1 MRGTGLDLQL
11 DWDNRNL
18 TDDWLDD
25 PGSRWLLQR
34 IGTLAVEVT
43 AAGARGPVLE
53 VAAAEGV
60 HACRI
65 AAKGFPT
72 FVVEPSPA
80 MLDRVREHAAAMNVR
95 VGVVRGIAET
105 LPFRDGTFDRVLI
118 DSAIDHVAGPDAAV
132 REMTRVLRP
141 DGRLVIG
148 FVNYGGASAR
158 ATRALYRVARGAGL
172 VSRERRLA
180 WDTPVPIE
188 HSFECT
194 PAVLRAVCEQYLEF
208 VRAVDPAYR
217 WKVGAEK
224 DFGKAFF
231 NPAFHRAY
239 AAAERIANEALT
251 GDATRSWLDD
261 LAARGPFRT
270 AAALGCD
277 QGCPEGA
284 WAARHASDRID
295 VYELSSDVIRR
306 ARAELPRG
314 ADVRYVEADLNFA
327 RLPPAAYDAVWS
339 SGCLHHLVNLE
350 RLMEE
355 VARALR
361 PGGLFAVHDY
371 VGERRFRLSDAR
383 LARVNAFLRDVPA
396 RFRHGGIDAVA
407 WQPMLSPFCGVRS
420 DEVLS
425 VAAERFDVVHRA
437 TAGVLFPL
445 FLYLDVDGLAREE
458 PALLERLRKADATP
472 ADGVGPAQAYAVF
485 RKRHG

>member
-1 MRGTGLDLQL
+1 DR
-11 DWDNRNL
+11 
-18 TDDWLDD
+18 
-25 PGSRWLLQR
+25 
-34 IGTLAVEVT
+34 AV
-43 AAGARGPVLE
+43 G
-53 VAAAEGV
+53 
-60 HACRI
+60 I
-65 AAKGFPT
+65 AVGWGFPGMAG
-72 FVVEPSPA
+72 FLGRRSDARALAICERI
-80 MLDRVREHAAAMNVR
+80 DRFFARW
-95 VGVVRGIAET
+95 
-105 LPFRDGTFDRVLI
+105 
-118 DSAIDHVAGPDAAV
+118 PDAADYV
-132 REMTRVLRP
+132 VTVWRP
-141 DGRLVIG
+141 
-148 FVNYGGASAR
+148 
-158 ATRALYRVARGAGL
+158 
-172 VSRERRLA
+172 RR
-180 WDTPVPIE
+180 
-188 HSFECT
+188 T
-194 PAVLRAVCEQYLEF
+194 PATAPGEALR

-445 FLYLDVDGLAREE
+445 FLYLDV
-458 PALLERLRKADATP
+458 
-472 ADGVGPAQAYAVF
+472 
-485 RKRHG
+485 